1 MKWIIPI
8 VLLMIVFS
16 LGSALYYMMKDRG
29 NSSRMVR
36 SLMLRIGLSVALFL
50 GILLAY
56 YFGLIE
62 ATGIKVGTNENVIKE
77 RVYKKLSGLKAPI
90 FILLTSN
97 KQRCKDQARLRQQS
111 ANTKL
116 RPQKQSDA

>member
-29 NSSRMVR
+29 NSSRMVH

-50 GILLAY
+50 GILLAH

-62 ATGIKVGTNENVIKE
+62 ATGIRVGT
-77 RVYKKLSGLKAPI
+77 
-90 FILLTSN
+90 T
-97 KQRCKDQARLRQQS
+97 
-111 ANTKL
+111 
-116 RPQKQSDA
+116 

>member
-1 MKWIIPI
+1 MKWLIPI

-29 NSSRMVR
+29 NSSRMVH

-50 GILLAY
+50 GILLAH

-62 ATGIKVGTNENVIKE
+62 ATGIKVG
-77 RVYKKLSGLKAPI
+77 
-90 FILLTSN
+90 SN
-97 KQRCKDQARLRQQS
+97 
-111 ANTKL
+111 
-116 RPQKQSDA
+116 

>member
-29 NSSRMVR
+29 NSSRMVH
-36 SLMLRIGLSVALFL
+36 SLMLRIGLSIALFV
-50 GILLAY
+50 GILLAH

-62 ATGIKVGTNENVIKE
+62 ATGIKVGTN
-77 RVYKKLSGLKAPI
+77 
-90 FILLTSN
+90 
-97 KQRCKDQARLRQQS
+97 
-111 ANTKL
+111 
-116 RPQKQSDA
+116 

>member
-36 SLMLRIGLSVALFL
+36 SLMLRIGLSIALFA
-50 GILLAY
+50 GILLAH

-62 ATGIKVGTNENVIKE
+62 ATGIKVGTN
-77 RVYKKLSGLKAPI
+77 
-90 FILLTSN
+90 
-97 KQRCKDQARLRQQS
+97 
-111 ANTKL
+111 
-116 RPQKQSDA
+116 

>member
-1 MKWIIPI
+1 MKWIVPI

-29 NSSRMVR
+29 NSSRMAH

-50 GILLAY
+50 GILLAH

-62 ATGIKVGTNENVIKE
+62 ATGIKVGTN
-77 RVYKKLSGLKAPI
+77 
-90 FILLTSN
+90 
-97 KQRCKDQARLRQQS
+97 
-111 ANTKL
+111 
-116 RPQKQSDA
+116 

>member
-62 ATGIKVGTNENVIKE
+62 ATGIKVG
-77 RVYKKLSGLKAPI
+77 
-90 FILLTSN
+90 
-97 KQRCKDQARLRQQS
+97 
-111 ANTKL
+111 AN
-116 RPQKQSDA
+116 